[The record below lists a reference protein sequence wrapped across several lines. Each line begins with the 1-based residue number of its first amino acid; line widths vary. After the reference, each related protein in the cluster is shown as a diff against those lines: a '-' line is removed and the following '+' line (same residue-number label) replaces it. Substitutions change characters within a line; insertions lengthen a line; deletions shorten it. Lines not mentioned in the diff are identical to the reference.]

1 MTNKKVPKSQK
12 QYVRG
17 IIHNLSLQRWTS
29 QEIADFL
36 HEKKIM
42 IARRTVSQ
50 IRNAIEKSAEKWYI
64 ELRQSRYKYIA
75 HFKERIDSLLSYQ
88 KQLHEIIASSKKD
101 EVKIRAISE
110 LTTIEM
116 NIFSLWKQ
124 LPDLDIVDK
133 VKQDTSSS
141 RSSKNIFNS

>member
-36 HEKKIM
+36 HEKNIM

-64 ELRQSRYKYIA
+64 ELKQSRYKYIA

-110 LTTIEM
+110 LTSIEM
-116 NIFSLWKQ
+116 NTPPPPKSYRTAGEQIQ
-124 LPDLDIVDK
+124 V
-133 VKQDTSSS
+133 
-141 RSSKNIFNS
+141 R